1 MQLRDYQQRILS
13 DLYAWF
19 RRNPEGNP
27 IVNACVGAGKSVM
40 IAELCRQALSDWP
53 ETRIVMVVAS
63 RELCQQNLLKL
74 YAVWPEAPA
83 GVLSASLGGRDTQS
97 QILFATIGSIAKR
110 AHEIGHVDL
119 LLVDECHNVNPA
131 ESGMYRTLIT
141 DLRKYGSTH
150 LRVIGWTGTPFRG
163 NGVWLQQGDDP
174 LFTAVAATVGM
185 PELLRQG
192 HLSPLVTAQTETRI
206 DTTGVGISNG
216 DYKIGEL
223 EARAEEVTDAAIE
236 ELVRL
241 GKDRRQWL
249 VFCVTIEHAEGVLA
263 ALTLKGID
271 ADMVTGK
278 TASAKRNDLVN
289 RFKTGQLRC
298 LVNVACLTTGFDAPE
313 TDLIALLRPT
323 KSPVLYVQ
331 IAGRGMRTAPGKTD
345 CLWLDFTDTTASLG
359 AVDTIRGRN
368 KRIPKEGDGKDKKAP
383 VKLCDGCGNEVPAG
397 VLVCPDCGHEFPP
410 PAPSVNRTASNAT
423 ILASMAA
430 PEPIRI
436 SNVTYR
442 RHSKE
447 GSPDSLRVDYWDG
460 YKVAASE
467 WVCIEHHG
475 YARQKAQLWWER
487 RSHGQCLPFPR
498 TVTDAL
504 GITGGLRRPSSI
516 TIVKNGKFQEIR
528 GYDFARVAEPKAG
541 AGDGDGLDDEG
552 AGAAAGSGM
561 HILRLL
567 REEERE
573 LFPLGAEA
581 AAACAD

>member
-1 MQLRDYQQRILS
+1 
-13 DLYAWF
+13 
-19 RRNPEGNP
+19 
-27 IVNACVGAGKSVM
+27 
-40 IAELCRQALSDWP
+40 
-53 ETRIVMVVAS
+53 
-63 RELCQQNLLKL
+63 
-74 YAVWPEAPA
+74 
-83 GVLSASLGGRDTQS
+83 
-97 QILFATIGSIAKR
+97 
-110 AHEIGHVDL
+110 VDL
-119 LLVDECHNVNPA
+119 LLIDECHNVNPA
-131 ESGMYRTLIT
+131 ESGMYRTLIA
-141 DLRKYGSTH
+141 DLKRYGSAH

-163 NGVWLQQGDDP
+163 NGVWLQQGDAP

-192 HLSPLVTAQTETRI
+192 HLSPLVTAKTETRI

-241 GKDRRQWL
+241 GADRKQWL

-263 ALTLKGID
+263 ALTMKGID

-278 TASAKRNDLVN
+278 TASAKRNDMIN
-289 RFKTGQLRC
+289 RFKAGQLRC

-345 CLWLDFTDTTASLG
+345 CLWLDFTSTTADLG

-368 KRIPKEGDGKDKKAP
+368 KRVPKEGDSKEKKAP

-397 VLVCPDCGHEFPP
+397 VLVCPDCGHEFPQ

-436 SNVTYR
+436 SNITYR

-487 RSHGQCLPFPR
+487 RTCYPFPR

-504 GITGGLRRPSSI
+504 EITGGLRRPSSI

-528 GYDFARVAEPKAG
+528 GYDFARVAEPEADAG
-541 AGDGDGLDDEG
+541 NGDGLDDEG
-552 AGAAAGSGM
+552 AGAAAGAGLCQ
-561 HILRLL
+561 LRLPG
-567 REEERE
+567 EERE
-573 LFPLGAEA
+573 LFPLESEA
-581 AAACAD
+581 AAACAE

>member
-1 MQLRDYQQRILS
+1 MQLRDYQQRILD

-19 RRNPEGNP
+19 RRNPDGHP
-27 IVNACVGAGKSVM
+27 IVNACVGSGKSVM
-40 IAELCRQALSDWP
+40 IAELCRQSLADWP

-63 RELCQQNLLKL
+63 RELCQQNLFKL
-74 YAVWPEAPA
+74 LAVWPDAPA

-119 LLVDECHNVNPA
+119 LLVDECHNVNTSEA
-131 ESGMYRTLIT
+131 GMYRTLIN

-163 NGVWLQQGDDP
+163 NGVWLQQGDAP

-185 PELLRQG
+185 PELLKQG
-192 HLSPLVTAQTETRI
+192 HLAPLVTAKTETRI

-223 EARAEEVTDAAIE
+223 EARAEEVTEAAMD

-241 GKDRRQWL
+241 GADRTQWL
-249 VFCVTIEHAEGVLA
+249 VFCVTIEHAQGVLC
-263 ALTLKGID
+263 ALRDRGID
-271 ADMVTGK
+271 ADLVTGK
-278 TASAKRNDLVN
+278 TASGQRADLIH
-289 RFKTGQLRC
+289 RFKTGRLRC

-331 IAGRGMRTAPGKTD
+331 IAGRGMRTAPDKAD
-345 CLWLDFTDTTASLG
+345 CLWLDFTTTTAELG

-368 KRIPKEGDGKDKKAP
+368 KRVRKEGDDEARKAP
-383 VKLCDGCGNEVPAG
+383 TKLCDGCGNEVPAG
-397 VLVCPDCGHEFPP
+397 VLECPDCGHQFPP
-410 PAPSVNRTASNAT
+410 PKPAVGRTASNAT

-430 PEPIRI
+430 PEPVRI

-442 RHSKE
+442 RHQKE

-467 WVCIEHHG
+467 WVCIEHNG
-475 YARQKAQLWWER
+475 FARQKAQAWWDKR
-487 RSHGQCLPFPR
+487 TCYPFPR

-504 GITGGLRRPSSI
+504 EITGGLRRPSAI
-516 TIVKNGKFQEIR
+516 NIVKNGKFQEIR
-528 GYDFARVAEPKAG
+528 GYDFTRPAEPEAG
-541 AGDGDGLDDEG
+541 AGDGADIDDEG
-552 AGAAAGSGM
+552 AGGDAGSGM

-567 REEERE
+567 REEQQE
-573 LFPLGAEA
+573 LLPMGPEA
-581 AAACAD
+581 A

>member
-19 RRNPEGNP
+19 RRNPDGNP

-63 RELCQQNLLKL
+63 RELCAQNLLKL
-74 YAVWPEAPA
+74 YAVWPDAPA

-97 QILFATIGSIAKR
+97 QILFATIGSIAKL
-110 AHEIGHVDL
+110 AHEVGHVDL
-119 LLVDECHNVNPA
+119 LLVDECHNIA
-131 ESGMYRTLIT
+131 TSETGMYRTLIT

-163 NGVWLQQGDDP
+163 NGVWLQQGDAP

-185 PELLRQG
+185 PELLKQG
-192 HLSPLVTAQTETRI
+192 HLSPLVTAVTQTRI

-223 EARAEEVTDAAIE
+223 EARAEEVTDAAID

-241 GKDRRQWL
+241 GADRKQWL

-263 ALTLKGID
+263 ALYLKGID

-278 TASAKRNDLVN
+278 TASGRRNDLIN
-289 RFKTGQLRC
+289 RFKAGHLRC

-368 KRIPKEGDGKDKKAP
+368 KRVPKEGDGKDKKAP

-397 VLVCPDCGHEFPP
+397 VLVCPDCGYEFPP
-410 PAPSVNRTASNAT
+410 PAPSVNRTASTAT

-460 YKVAASE
+460 YKVAAQE
-467 WVCIEHHG
+467 WICIEHNG

-487 RSHGQCLPFPR
+487 RTCYPFPR

-504 GITGGLRRPSSI
+504 EITSGLRRPSSI

-528 GYDFARVAEPKAG
+528 GYDFARVEETEAG
-541 AGDGDGLDDEG
+541 AGDGDGIDDEG

>member
-74 YAVWPEAPA
+74 YAVWPDAPA

-97 QILFATIGSIAKR
+97 QILFATIGSIAKL

-119 LLVDECHNVNPA
+119 LLVDECHNIA
-131 ESGMYRTLIT
+131 TSETGMYRTLIT

-163 NGVWLQQGDDP
+163 NGVWLQQGDAP
-174 LFTAVAATVGM
+174 LFTAIAATVGM

-192 HLSPLVTAQTETRI
+192 HLSPLVTATTQTRI

-236 ELVRL
+236 ELLRL
-241 GKDRRQWL
+241 GADRKQWL

-263 ALTLKGID
+263 ALTIKGID

-278 TASAKRNDLVN
+278 TASGRRNDLVN

-368 KRIPKEGDGKDKKAP
+368 KRVPKEGDGKDKKAP

-397 VLVCPDCGHEFPP
+397 VLVCPDCGYEFPP
-410 PAPSVNRTASNAT
+410 PAPSVNRTASTAT

-436 SNVTYR
+436 TDVTYR
-442 RHSKE
+442 RHQKE
-447 GSPDSLRVDYWDG
+447 GSPDSLRVDYWSG

-467 WVCIEHHG
+467 WICIEHNG

-487 RSHGQCLPFPR
+487 RTCYPFPR

-504 GITGGLRRPSSI
+504 EITSGLRRPSSI

-528 GYDFARVAEPKAG
+528 GYDFARPSDPEAG
-541 AGDGDGLDDEG
+541 AGDSDPVDDTRAEG
-552 AGAAAGSGM
+552 NPPGVLRDVRGVGSGQ
-561 HILRLL
+561 
-567 REEERE
+567 EN
-573 LFPLGAEA
+573 LFEVGSEA
-581 AAACAD
+581 A